1 VALRGKKWIWALIAV
16 LVVGFLIFRGMGKAV
31 EVRTERAKKQLLELT
46 VTATA
51 TGTVKSDT
59 EVKITAQ
66 RSGRI
71 STINVVEGDAVRKDD
86 IIVELDPTEAN
97 INLKKAQASLA
108 KVEAML
114 KELGASYDALK
125 AEVVASIE
133 RTSSMLQDS
142 RSRHERYGELSE
154 KGFIS
159 KDELD
164 TARTGYEVAKA
175 EHEAALSGKAK
186 LSALESEIEA
196 QEAAVKESQEAL
208 RLAELSYSYSFLKAS
223 IDGIVTSVPVKLGER
238 TTEGYLVAEM
248 IAIESLYVEAF
259 IDEADVGKVKD
270 DQEVYITMDAFPGKT
285 FHGKVYMISPVVLG
299 ERHETRT
306 FEART
311 RVEEDVELKPG
322 MSADIEVVV
331 GREENTLSV
340 PSQAVFERNGKHFAY
355 VVEGTKARLRE
366 VQTGLFNWTLTEI
379 TAGLKETEE
388 VIVSTDVEGLE
399 DGVRVK
405 IKKQ

>member
-1 VALRGKKWIWALIAV
+1 MSPRSKKWIFVLLGVFIVGLIIV
-16 LVVGFLIFRGMGKAV
+16 RGMNKAV
-31 EVRTERAKKQLLELT
+31 EVRTELAKRQLLELT

-66 RSGRI
+66 RAGRI
-71 STINVVEGDAVRKDD
+71 SSINVVEGDTVRKDD

-97 INLKKAQASLA
+97 INLKKAQASLLKA
-108 KVEAML
+108 QAML
-114 KELGASYDALK
+114 KELRASYDALE
-125 AEVVASIE
+125 AEVSASIE
-133 RTSSMLQDS
+133 RTSSRLQDA
-142 RSRHERYGELSE
+142 RSRYERYSDLSE

-164 TARTGYEVAKA
+164 NARTEFDVAKA
-175 EHEAALSGKAK
+175 EHEAALSGKAR
-186 LSALESEIEA
+186 LSALESEIEG
-196 QEAAVKESQEAL
+196 QEASVKESQEVL
-208 RLAELSYSYSFLKAS
+208 RLAELSYGYSSLKAP

-238 TTEGYLVAEM
+238 TIEGYLVAEM
-248 IAIESLYVEAF
+248 IATESLYVEAF
-259 IDEADVGKVKD
+259 IDEADVGRVKNG
-270 DQEVYITMDAFPGKT
+270 QEVYLTMDAFPGKT

-311 RVEEDVELKPG
+311 RVEEDVELKSG
-322 MSADIEVVV
+322 MSADIEIVV

-340 PSQAVFERNGKHFAY
+340 PSQAVVERNGKHFIY
-355 VVEGTKARLRE
+355 VVEDSKARLRE
-366 VQTGLFNWTLTEI
+366 VRMGLFNWTLTEI
-379 TAGLKETEE
+379 TEGLKENEE
-388 VIVSTDVEGLE
+388 VILSTDVKGLE

-405 IKKQ
+405 VYK

>member
-1 VALRGKKWIWALIAV
+1 MALREKRWIWVLIVV

-31 EVRTERAKKQLLELT
+31 EVRTERAKRQLLELT

-66 RSGRI
+66 RAGRI
-71 STINVVEGDAVRKDD
+71 STINVVEGDAVRTDD

-108 KVEAML
+108 KAEAML
-114 KELGASYDALK
+114 KELRASYDALE

-133 RTSSMLQDS
+133 RTSSTFQDA
-142 RSRHERYGELSE
+142 RSRHERYVELSE

-164 TARTGYEVAKA
+164 TARTEYDVAKA
-175 EHEAALSGKAK
+175 EHESALSGRAK
-186 LSALESEIEA
+186 LNALESEIEA

-208 RLAELSYSYSFLKAS
+208 KLAELSYGYSFLKAP

-248 IAIESLYVEAF
+248 IAVESLYVEAF
-259 IDEADVGKVKD
+259 IDEADVGRVKNG
-270 DQEVYITMDAFPGKT
+270 QEVYITMDAFPGKT
-285 FHGKVYMISPVVLG
+285 FNGKVYMISPVVLG
-299 ERHETRT
+299 EKHETRT

-311 RVEEDVELKPG
+311 RVEEDVELKSG
-322 MSADIEVVV
+322 MSADIEIVV

-340 PSQAVFERNGKHFAY
+340 PSQAVVERNGKHFVY
-355 VVEGTKARLRE
+355 VVEGSKARLRE
-366 VQTGLFNWTLTEI
+366 VRTGLFNWTLTEI
-379 TAGLKETEE
+379 TEGLDEKEE
-388 VIVSTDVEGLE
+388 VILSTDVKGLE
-399 DGVRVK
+399 DGARVK
-405 IKKQ
+405 IKK